1 MRSALV
7 VAQVALSL
15 LLLVCAALF
24 LRGLTHAARVDP
36 GFDLRTGVIAALD
49 LLPNGYD
56 APRGTAFQA
65 SLIERVSALPGVESA
80 TVATTMPLDISR
92 GSEMAVDVHGY
103 QPAPNE
109 VVEAAYNRVGP
120 RYFETMGIPIVAG
133 RPLEATDVDGRRVAV
148 VVNETMARKYW
159 GGDEAVGRTLDFGA
173 GPATVVGI
181 AKDGKYG
188 QINEAPQNYMYVAL
202 AQVFRH
208 DGLLIV
214 RTTGDP
220 AGVAGAIG
228 TAVRTLDPDLP
239 LFDVRTVAEHMQAS
253 TFIPRL
259 AGTILAVFGGLALL
273 LAMVGLYSVIAF
285 AVAQR
290 TREIGV
296 RIALGATR
304 REILGLV
311 LRQGLV
317 LTGIGLVIGT
327 ALAALAANALRSQ
340 LIGVGPLDPVSFAG
354 TVALLS
360 VVACAACA
368 IPARRASR
376 LDPVRALR
384 LE

>member
-1 MRSALV
+1 
-7 VAQVALSL
+7 
-15 LLLVCAALF
+15 
-24 LRGLTHAARVDP
+24 
-36 GFDLRTGVIAALD
+36 
-49 LLPNGYD
+49 
-56 APRGTAFQA
+56 
-65 SLIERVSALPGVESA
+65 
-80 TVATTMPLDISR
+80 
-92 GSEMAVDVHGY
+92 
-103 QPAPNE
+103 
-109 VVEAAYNRVGP
+109 
-120 RYFETMGIPIVAG
+120 
-133 RPLEATDVDGRRVAV
+133 
-148 VVNETMARKYW
+148 
-159 GGDEAVGRTLDFGA
+159 
-173 GPATVVGI
+173 
-181 AKDGKYG
+181 
-188 QINEAPQNYMYVAL
+188 
-202 AQVFRH
+202 
-208 DGLLIV
+208 
-214 RTTGDP
+214 
-220 AGVAGAIG
+220 
-228 TAVRTLDPDLP
+228 
-239 LFDVRTVAEHMQAS
+239 
-253 TFIPRL
+253 
-259 AGTILAVFGGLALL
+259 
-273 LAMVGLYSVIAF
+273 VGLYSVIAF